1 MKNRKIYL
9 MGACLLC
16 GLTSIAQNV
25 SLQPPPQQLNE
36 QGKTLSLP
44 AIYRIEGEKEA
55 NPHAVKAL
63 QGILTGKQSTKE
75 GIRIYIGE
83 KGDKSVRKYN
93 KLIPK
98 HEEGYYLAVND
109 KEIILAGNDE
119 RGTYYAIQTFAQL
132 LKEGKLPE
140 VEIKDY
146 PSVRYR
152 GVVEGFYGTP
162 WSHQARLRQLK
173 FYGENK
179 MNTYIYGPKDDPYH
193 SAPNWRLPYPE
204 KEAAQLQELV
214 KVANENEVD
223 FVWAIHPGQDIK
235 WNQEDRDLLLS
246 KFEKMYQLGVRSFA
260 VFFDDIS
267 GEGTN
272 PQKQAELLNYID
284 EAFVKAKPDVTP
296 LIMCPT
302 EYNKSWS
309 NPKGN

>member
-109 KEIILAGNDE
+109 K
-119 RGTYYAIQTFAQL
+119 
-132 LKEGKLPE
+132 
-140 VEIKDY
+140 
-146 PSVRYR
+146 
-152 GVVEGFYGTP
+152 
-162 WSHQARLRQLK
+162 
-173 FYGENK
+173 
-179 MNTYIYGPKDDPYH
+179 
-193 SAPNWRLPYPE
+193 
-204 KEAAQLQELV
+204 
-214 KVANENEVD
+214 
-223 FVWAIHPGQDIK
+223 
-235 WNQEDRDLLLS
+235 
-246 KFEKMYQLGVRSFA
+246 
-260 VFFDDIS
+260 
-267 GEGTN
+267 
-272 PQKQAELLNYID
+272 
-284 EAFVKAKPDVTP
+284 
-296 LIMCPT
+296 
-302 EYNKSWS
+302 
-309 NPKGN
+309 

>member
-16 GLTSIAQNV
+16 ELTSIAQNV
-25 SLQPPPQQLNE
+25 SLQPPPQQLYE

-98 HEEGYYLAVND
+98 QEEGYYLDVND

-132 LKEGKLPE
+132 LKEGILPE
-140 VEIKDY
+140 VEFKDY
-146 PSVRYR
+146 PAVRYR
-152 GVVEGFYGTP
+152 GGAGLP
-162 WSHQARLRQLK
+162 HRGGGLQL
-173 FYGENK
+173 
-179 MNTYIYGPKDDPYH
+179 H
-193 SAPNWRLPYPE
+193 
-204 KEAAQLQELV
+204 LQEPQQEVRHRSGVLPAV
-214 KVANENEVD
+214 PVA
-223 FVWAIHPGQDIK
+223 AAHHP
-235 WNQEDRDLLLS
+235 DLLLLPHLL
-246 KFEKMYQLGVRSFA
+246 QLRRHLVCGQHEPVLR
-260 VFFDDIS
+260 
-267 GEGTN
+267 GECAIAHCAGIYGG
-272 PQKQAELLNYID
+272 KAALLAAYD
-284 EAFVKAKPDVTP
+284 
-296 LIMCPT
+296 
-302 EYNKSWS
+302 
-309 NPKGN
+309 KGCVLLHRYGI

>member
-204 KEAAQLQELV
+204 KEAAQ
-214 KVANENEVD
+214 
-223 FVWAIHPGQDIK
+223 IK
-235 WNQEDRDLLLS
+235 DLAGACES
-246 KFEKMYQLGVRSFA
+246 SQ
-260 VFFDDIS
+260 
-267 GEGTN
+267 
-272 PQKQAELLNYID
+272 
-284 EAFVKAKPDVTP
+284 
-296 LIMCPT
+296 
-302 EYNKSWS
+302 
-309 NPKGN
+309 